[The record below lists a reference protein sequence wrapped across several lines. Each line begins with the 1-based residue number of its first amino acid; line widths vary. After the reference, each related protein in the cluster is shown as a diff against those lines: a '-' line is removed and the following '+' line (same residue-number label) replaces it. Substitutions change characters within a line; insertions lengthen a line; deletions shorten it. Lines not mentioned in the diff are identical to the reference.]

1 VSAALNAGEMIG
13 VDLTDPDLNWAGV
26 PHEQYRALRR
36 TAPVSWVEQPPEAR
50 LGMVGNSGYWA
61 VTRHADVSY
70 VSRNSQIFSSRENG
84 AIIRHPEGTSRDWVE
99 QSRLVI
105 MNQDDPEHTATRR
118 IITRGFTMRAI
129 NALTDTL
136 RDRAQSIVA
145 AAVAKGGG
153 DFVADVANP
162 LPLNAIGDLL
172 GVPVQ
177 DRQRLF
183 AWSNASVGSDDP
195 EFAGSAEEAMGQLLS
210 YAIRLAAERKADPR
224 DDIVTALVNADKDG
238 RGLTEEEFAFFVVAL
253 FLAGNDTTRNT
264 ITHGMHAFISNPGQ
278 WDLWKRE
285 RPATMVEEVI
295 RWGTPVTSFQRTALQ
310 DTEIGGVPI
319 AKGDRVGL
327 FYASANHDESV
338 FTDPFTFDITRDP
351 NPQLSF
357 GGPGVHHCI
366 GASLARLEI
375 RLIFEQLADQAPEI
389 TVSREPVRLRSGWIN
404 GIKEFQVSYGG

>member
-1 VSAALNAGEMIG
+1 
-13 VDLTDPDLNWAGV
+13 
-26 PHEQYRALRR
+26 
-36 TAPVSWVEQPPEAR
+36 
-50 LGMVGNSGYWA
+50 
-61 VTRHADVSY
+61 
-70 VSRNSQIFSSRENG
+70 
-84 AIIRHPEGTSRDWVE
+84 
-99 QSRLVI
+99 
-105 MNQDDPEHTATRR
+105 
-118 IITRGFTMRAI
+118 
-129 NALTDTL
+129 
-136 RDRAQSIVA
+136 
-145 AAVAKGGG
+145 
-153 DFVADVANP
+153 
-162 LPLNAIGDLL
+162 
-172 GVPVQ
+172 
-177 DRQRLF
+177 
-183 AWSNASVGSDDP
+183 
-195 EFAGSAEEAMGQLLS
+195 MGQLLS